1 VIEGALLREEELAKR
16 IMKAETPGPVLME
29 REDRG
34 KLSEEK
40 STKREG
46 TMGCGR
52 VSCNGENSV

>member
-16 IMKAETPGPVLME
+16 IMKAQTPGPVLME

-40 STKREG
+40 TLYEEG
-46 TMGCGR
+46 RDDGMWSGKLQR
-52 VSCNGENSV
+52 